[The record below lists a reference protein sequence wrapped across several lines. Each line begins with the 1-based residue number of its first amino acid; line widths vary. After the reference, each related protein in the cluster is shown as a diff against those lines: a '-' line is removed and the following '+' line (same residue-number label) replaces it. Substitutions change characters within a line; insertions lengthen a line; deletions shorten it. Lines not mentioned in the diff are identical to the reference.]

1 MVFLFKLFLVKD
13 GLFNFPVH
21 PVHPVLQSVWSYDQC
36 FVPHRTFRVSF
47 TVTKLSPALLSDRT
61 TEHTPGC
68 CSNTAREASRL
79 LSSYTSGVTSSLI
92 PVCRPHSV
100 FSGCFSLLTPHGTL
114 CQKAEETCTLQGLL
128 SCTMVHLFAQA
139 RRLMPTSNCDKSC

>member
-47 TVTKLSPALLSDRT
+47 TVTKLSPALLSDT
-61 TEHTPGC
+61 GPLSTHLDAAATLPEK
-68 CSNTAREASRL
+68 L
-79 LSSYTSGVTSSLI
+79 LDYS
-92 PVCRPHSV
+92 PHI
-100 FSGCFSLLTPHGTL
+100 H
-114 CQKAEETCTLQGLL
+114 QG
-128 SCTMVHLFAQA
+128 
-139 RRLMPTSNCDKSC
+139 